1 MILTGD
7 QTKMFRINKRVYNYL
22 KARYSN
28 VNAAIVALI
37 QAQDPNFRAIEFIND
52 INQLEIFEDVAV
64 GEIEATEQGKR
75 RASPQGPGK

>member
-52 INQLEIFEDVAV
+52 INQLEIFDDVAV
-64 GEIEATEQGKR
+64 GEIEATEQGKPG
-75 RASPQGPGK
+75 ASSKGKSR